1 MRPLADVDPIRV
13 ARPGVCLPG
22 AGRRGSV
29 GRELQVTEVATPR
42 AGLDQGGI
50 DDVVVVDDADVRA
63 LARFDEL
70 ARSPVTTRTGT
81 EEQRGCEQHERGDE
95 GGLAHAATSVPLRA
109 QLRHFGQA
117 RQLRVGPAPSSSA
130 VPPSSHRTPGRT
142 ACVLSGVRSCSSS
155 RTREALRRSSATP
168 KAGPG
173 RVEIRDHKNPP
184 DTARSLNRLPG
195 RERRRSHLGANNGA
209 VLRN

>member
-95 GGLAHAATSVPLRA
+95 GGLAHAATSVPP
-109 QLRHFGQA
+109 A
-117 RQLRVGPAPSSSA
+117 RSVATFRPSSPIA
-130 VPPSSHRTPGRT
+130 GR
-142 ACVLSGVRSCSSS
+142 ARAELVSCAPELASNPWPDGL
-155 RTREALRRSSATP
+155 RPQRRSLVLELP
-168 KAGPG
+168 
-173 RVEIRDHKNPP
+173 NP
-184 DTARSLNRLPG
+184 
-195 RERRRSHLGANNGA
+195 
-209 VLRN
+209 

>member
-29 GRELQVTEVATPR
+29 GGELQATEVATPR
-42 AGLDQGGI
+42 TGLDQGGI

-95 GGLAHAATSVPLRA
+95 VGLAHAATSVPLRA

-142 ACVLSGVRSCSSS
+142 AYDPKALASVRVAEPVRLSGDR
-155 RTREALRRSSATP
+155 P
-168 KAGPG
+168 
-173 RVEIRDHKNPP
+173 
-184 DTARSLNRLPG
+184 
-195 RERRRSHLGANNGA
+195 RRRRLGRAELGF
-209 VLRN
+209 VTIKTHPPRSDR